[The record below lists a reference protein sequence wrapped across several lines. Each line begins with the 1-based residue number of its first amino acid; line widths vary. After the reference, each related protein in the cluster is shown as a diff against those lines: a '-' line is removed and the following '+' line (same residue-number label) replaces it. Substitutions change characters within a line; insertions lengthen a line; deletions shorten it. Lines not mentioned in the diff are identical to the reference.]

1 MIAVRYQKPQLLF
14 RISRSSDMCTPT
26 TVKDDSTELL
36 VADEAF
42 FMRLRLL
49 NRLPCFSPGW

>member
-42 FMRLRLL
+42 FMA
-49 NRLPCFSPGW
+49 SGY